1 MDFLLDM
8 QMTNSL
14 ALESS
19 PYLQQHADNPVDWL
33 PWSPESLLRAK
44 QEDKPILL
52 SIGYSS
58 CHWCH
63 VMAHESFENI
73 DTAEIMN
80 ANFINIK
87 IDREERPDIDR
98 IYQTAHQIM
107 VRRPGGWPLTVF
119 LSPDNHLPFF
129 AGTYFPDQPR
139 HGMIAFAD
147 LLTRL
152 ASVYREEPDKISAQ
166 GNAIQQAFME
176 IEIHENSNQHAADIE
191 FIGRFDEQL
200 LEIYDNEFGGFG
212 QAPKFPQPAILMRA
226 LARAST
232 LGENSEVYKAIDFSL
247 LKMAMGGIQDH
258 LAGGFYRYSTDNQ
271 WMIPHFEKMLY
282 DNGQMLMVFA
292 QAFRLTG
299 RPIFQQAVEGIVS
312 WLTSEMQNASGAFY
326 AALDADSEGVEG
338 RYYVWNKNSVEEL
351 IEADIL
357 PALAYQFGL
366 DLAPN
371 FEDDWHLHQHHQD
384 ASVAQRFSID
394 LVDYLGLK
402 KQAREQLLSARQQRI
417 RPGLDNKILT
427 SWNALTIRGLSISAR
442 IFGDNSYYQL
452 AQRCLRVLQQDF
464 RQSGRLNAVVNDG
477 PQSIPAY
484 LDDYA
489 QLLQA
494 TIDCLQ
500 CEWQQQDFEFALALA
515 DQLLEFFE
523 DKVHGGFFFTASDH
537 ETLIQ
542 RPKSWQDEAMPCG
555 NAVAAL
561 ALNQLGLLSGNQ
573 NYVQA
578 AEKAMQSAA
587 DNINQSPLYAAS
599 FQSLMEELNQ
609 PSTQL
614 IVRGKQCDLEEW
626 RSAILPTLSNYQSV
640 YFIPVDATG
649 LPPIIAEKTCDEM
662 PRAWLCEGF
671 SCRAPVDQL
680 EQLIALLR
688 EPLN

>member
-1 MDFLLDM
+1 
-8 QMTNSL
+8 MTNSL

-33 PWSPESLLRAK
+33 PWSPASLLRAK
-44 QEDKPILL
+44 QENKPILL

-73 DTAEIMN
+73 DTAAIMN

-119 LSPDNHLPFF
+119 LSPEDHLPFF

-152 ASVYREEPDKISAQ
+152 TDVYHDEPDKITAQ

-176 IEIHENSNQHAADIE
+176 IEMHENSNQQAADIASIE
-191 FIGRFDEQL
+191 RFDAQL
-200 LEIYDNEFGGFG
+200 LEIYDKEFGGFG
-212 QAPKFPQPAILMRA
+212 RAPKFPQPAILMRA
-226 LARAST
+226 LTRASAQ
-232 LGENSEVYKAIDFSL
+232 GENSKLYAAIDFSL
-247 LKMAMGGIQDH
+247 QKMAMGGLQDH

-292 QAFRLTG
+292 QAFRLTA
-299 RPIFQQAVEGIVS
+299 RPIFQQAVEGIVR
-312 WLTSEMQNASGAFY
+312 WLGSEMQDASGSFY
-326 AALDADSEGVEG
+326 AALDADSEGIEG
-338 RYYVWNKNSVEEL
+338 RYYIWNKENVAEL
-351 IEADIL
+351 IGPDIFS
-357 PALAYQFGL
+357 AFAYQFGL
-366 DLAPN
+366 DQSAN
-371 FEDDWHLHQHHQD
+371 FEGDWHLHQHHAD
-384 ASVAQRFSID
+384 ATVADYFSIELSD
-394 LVDYLGLK
+394 FLRLK
-402 KQAREQLLSARQQRI
+402 NEARLELLASRKQRI

-427 SWNALTIRGLSISAR
+427 SWNALVIRGLAISAR
-442 IFGDNSYYQL
+442 VFADKSYYQQ
-452 AQRCLRVLQQDF
+452 AQRCLRAMQDNF
-464 RQSGRLNAVVNDG
+464 RESGRLRAVVNNG
-477 PQSIPAY
+477 TQSIPAY

-500 CEWQQQDFEFALALA
+500 FEWQQRDFEFAENLAE
-515 DQLLEFFE
+515 QLLDFFE

-573 NYVQA
+573 SYVQA
-578 AEKAMQSAA
+578 AEKALQSAA
-587 DNINQSPLYAAS
+587 DSINQSPLYAAS
-599 FQSLMEELNQ
+599 FQSLLEALNQ
-609 PSTQL
+609 PATQL
-614 IVRGKQCDLEEW
+614 IVRGNQRDLEDW
-626 RSAILPTLSNYQSV
+626 RSEILPILNNKQSA
-640 YFIPVDATG
+640 YFIPADATG
-649 LPPIIAEKTCDEM
+649 LPPIIAEKSCDKL

-680 EQLIALLR
+680 EQLIALLK
-688 EPLN
+688 ESMN